1 MCALL
6 IILITSYL
14 CSNIIS
20 KIIRLSNHMIKIW
33 LCFEQQTW
41 KYFALGHDAQTTQP
55 SVCRSWPYAKY
66 LSVWSAHSVNSHI
79 SSFRWNPKPFAKILW
94 SLTQPLYFS
103 SKYHV
108 LKFHLIF
115 LPLINIKTTYLDTL
129 NNSLKMS
136 IILKHG
142 SQTRTITSCFLLN
155 FTIDERSMLQQKL
168 EVKIMY
174 FPQI

>member
-1 MCALL
+1 M
-6 IILITSYL
+6 
-14 CSNIIS
+14 IS
-20 KIIRLSNHMIKIW
+20 KIIRLSSHMIKIW

-41 KYFALGHDAQTTQP
+41 KYFALSHDAQTTQP

-155 FTIDERSMLQQKL
+155 FTIDERSILQQKL

>member
-14 CSNIIS
+14 CSNMIS
-20 KIIRLSNHMIKIW
+20 KIIRLSSHMTKIW

-66 LSVWSAHSVNSHI
+66 LFVWSSHSVNSHI

-94 SLTQPLYFS
+94 SLTQPL
-103 SKYHV
+103 V
-108 LKFHLIF
+108 LKFPF
-115 LPLINIKTTYLDTL
+115 FSPLINIKTTYLDTL
-129 NNSLKMS
+129 YNSLKMS

-155 FTIDERSMLQQKL
+155 FTIDERSVLQQKL